1 MATATQ
7 KQNAVSSKSQKP
19 KVRTS
24 YLASAKHLSDN
35 YTNLGYDYRGKILSK
50 TTSSELWANPI
61 QKPLFAQIEAM
72 LTFILEQVKY
82 IKKTFSIAHDKES
95 TNIN

>member
-7 KQNAVSSKSQKP
+7 KQNAVSSKSQRS
-19 KVRTS
+19 KVRTP
-24 YLASAKHLSDN
+24 YFASAKHLSDN

-61 QKPLFAQIEAM
+61 QKPLFAQIEAI

-82 IKKTFSIAHDKES
+82 IKKTMSIAHGKED

>member
-7 KQNAVSSKSQKP
+7 KQNAVSSKSQRS
-19 KVRTS
+19 KVRTP
-24 YLASAKHLSDN
+24 YFASAKHLSDN

-61 QKPLFAQIEAM
+61 QKPLFAQIEAI
-72 LTFILEQVKY
+72 LTFILEQVNY
-82 IKKTFSIAHDKES
+82 IKKTMSIAHGKED